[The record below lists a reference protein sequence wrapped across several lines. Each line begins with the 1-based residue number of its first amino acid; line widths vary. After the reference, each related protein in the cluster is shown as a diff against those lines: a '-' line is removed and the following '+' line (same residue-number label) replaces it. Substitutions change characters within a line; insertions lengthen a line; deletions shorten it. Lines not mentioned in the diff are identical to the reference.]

1 MTFDKFLK
9 KTPLTTDDLCGEWK
23 QKGLVPERI
32 STVQAGSIAAQK
44 LSWMRVRVKRA
55 LRAKEIIVPMD
66 ADCTFKRGKV
76 SFAKIAETME
86 IRSKNVLIYTI
97 ISGNNQLKIL
107 NGGEEETTDIKNQVE
122 DKSISHEI
130 PGYWI
135 NRALQDKIIAESCEE
150 GVKYWE
156 EKRRAR

>member
-9 KTPLTTDDLCGEWK
+9 KTPLTNDDLCGEWN
-23 QKGLVPERI
+23 QKGIKNFDDPNDG
-32 STVQAGSIAAQK
+32 AAAAQK

-55 LRAKEIIVPMD
+55 LKAKEIVIPMD
-66 ADCTFKRGKV
+66 ANCTFKRGKV
-76 SFAKIAETME
+76 SFAKTAETME

-97 ISGNNQLKIL
+97 ISGNNQLKII
-107 NGGEEETTDIKNQVE
+107 NGEEKETTNKVE
-122 DKSISHEI
+122 DKPISHEI